1 MSRPDSPTQPAA
13 VAAVASPLQPR
24 LTVRDGIALIVG
36 IVVGVG
42 IFETPVLVAMHLQTV
57 AQVVLVWLLGGV
69 LSLVGGLC
77 FAELGAAYPHAGG
90 VYHYLDRTFGARV
103 AFLFGWARLTV
114 IQSGSIVLLAF
125 VFGDYCQQLLPLGTY
140 GPSVYAAA
148 AVLLL
153 TGCNVLGLTPS
164 VWVQTGLS
172 GAKVLGLLVVV
183 LAGLWGTNQ
192 PHLAM
197 PEPTRP
203 LNLGLALVFVL
214 FTYGGW
220 NEVAYISA
228 ELRQV
233 QRTLPRTLLG
243 GIGLITVLYLLVNWA
258 YLRGLGLAGV
268 AQSQAV
274 ATDLLRHTLGSE
286 AAMVTSALIAISALG
301 AIQGTILT
309 GARSH
314 YALGQ
319 DFGFLRALVA
329 WHPRF
334 ATPVGALTVQ
344 AGICLGLV
352 LLGTLTRKGFATM
365 VDYTAPVFWLFM
377 LLTGVALMVL
387 RWREPERPRPF
398 RVPLY
403 PWPPLLFCATC
414 GYLLYASLAY
424 TQVGALVG
432 VAVLAV
438 GLPLSGRP
446 KSAPLAKL

>member
-1 MSRPDSPTQPAA
+1 M
-13 VAAVASPLQPR
+13 
-24 LTVRDGIALIVG
+24 
-36 IVVGVG
+36 
-42 IFETPVLVAMHLQTV
+42 
-57 AQVVLVWLLGGV
+57 
-69 LSLVGGLC
+69 LSLIGGLC

-90 VYHYLDRTFGARV
+90 VYHYLQRTFGSRL
-103 AFLFGWARLTV
+103 AFLFGWARMTV

-125 VFGDYCQQLLPLGTY
+125 VFGDYCNQLLPLGGY

-153 TGCNVLGLTPS
+153 TGCNVLGVTPS
-164 VWVQTGLS
+164 VWVQAGLS
-172 GAKVLGLLVVV
+172 GAKVLGLLLVV

-192 PHLAM
+192 AGIAG
-197 PEPTRP
+197 PEPNHS

-233 QRTLPRTLLG
+233 QRTLPCTLLW
-243 GIGLITVLYLLVNWA
+243 GIGLITALYLLVNWA
-258 YLRGLGLAGV
+258 YVRGLGLVGV

-274 ATDLLRHTLGSE
+274 AADLLRRTLGSGG
-286 AAMVTSALIAISALG
+286 AMVTSALIAVSALG

-309 GARSH
+309 GARTN

-319 DFGFLRALVA
+319 DFRFLRGLVT
-329 WHPRF
+329 WHRRYES
-334 ATPVGALTVQ
+334 PVGALAVQ
-344 AGICLGLV
+344 GGICLGLV
-352 LLGTLTRKGFATM
+352 VLGTITRKGFATM

-377 LLTGVALMVL
+377 LLAGVALMVL
-387 RWREPERPRPF
+387 RWREPERVRPF

-403 PWPPLLFCATC
+403 PLTPLVFCATC

-424 TQVGALVG
+424 TGVGALVG
-432 VAVLAV
+432 VLAV
-438 GLPLSGRP
+438 GLLVSCLA
-446 KSAPLAKL
+446 KSAPVAKL